1 MPRPQRPGGAGN
13 RGRGYY
19 TWIKVRI
26 CEDDFTVAMKADSAS
41 HLLRQPI
48 NFELFLFVYLVCAL
62 ILQIIN
68 IYKNVRWCSLIRV
81 FKLHFIVSI
90 TELSKSGF
98 ESCSF
103 HSSNTEPPFS
113 MVHSSR
119 NSVTLETKTNCKKQ
133 FMAW

>member
-1 MPRPQRPGGAGN
+1 MEKDIIISLVIRKLLSLAIIYQPLLFLLWERFPKCRAHKDLGGAGN

-68 IYKNVRWCSLIRV
+68 IYKNVRYAY
-81 FKLHFIVSI
+81 
-90 TELSKSGF
+90 G
-98 ESCSF
+98 
-103 HSSNTEPPFS
+103 
-113 MVHSSR
+113 VH
-119 NSVTLETKTNCKKQ
+119 
-133 FMAW
+133 